1 MTADRWRQIE
11 AVFTEAADLPPD
23 RREAFL
29 DRACQTPDGQ
39 PDATLRTEVEAMLA
53 AETSASEYFDAA
65 SVQLAEG
72 AAGITSRPPERAGPW
87 HPVELIGRGGMGE
100 VYRAERADAEAP
112 DGFAQ
117 TAALKLVQPGLAP
130 DLVARFHAERRIL
143 ASLDHP
149 GIARL
154 LDGGT
159 ASDGRPYLAMELV
172 HGEPITAYCDRHRLG
187 VDERLALFAQ
197 VCDAVAYA
205 HQRLVVHRDLKPSN
219 VLVED
224 GAGDA
229 GTRDS
234 GVVSPHSP
242 VASPSR
248 APRVKLLDFG
258 VARLLDPEADAT
270 RTGLHAL
277 TPEYAAPEQ
286 LRGDPPSTATD
297 VYALGVLLYELLAG
311 QRPFRLPARLAVEA
325 ARVVMEETPTDPS
338 AAVRDTTTLPG
349 TLTPEAIAEARAT
362 RPDRLQRRL
371 RGDLDR
377 IAQVALRK
385 EPDRRYASA
394 ASLGQDIRRH
404 LSGLPVEARP
414 ATLGYRLG
422 RFVRRHRGA
431 VLGTAAALAA
441 VVAVAGLAFDR
452 VTDERDRAE
461 RALGLMETVFQEGDP
476 YRDEAAFDSLIT
488 AQTPLGDALY
498 AAALRVERET
508 ADDPDTRHRLLGA
521 LTGAVVSDSLRR
533 DLHERRLRL
542 AEEAFGP
549 DDRRTAEATGALGYY
564 LSETARDS
572 LDLARAE
579 SLLRRALALTEAA
592 SGPDAQETGG
602 ALVTLATHLKDTGA
616 AEEAEGLARRGV
628 EIARRHQPEART
640 SLETALMIHGLTLKN
655 MGDAEGAYRAAKE
668 SVEIAREVRGEGGAN
683 LVSVLANAAL
693 AAEAADKPDE
703 ALAYHEEAT
712 RLAVQNFGAADP
724 TTLTVRMNLATA
736 LQQAERYTEAEREH
750 REILAVRLAAT
761 DGTPTFDVAASYNQ
775 LGNVLRDDGRLGA
788 ASEAYRQAAEAF
800 DAVLPQSHPVRAI
813 PYVNLAKLD
822 AERGAFAEAERY
834 AREAVR
840 LAALSFPE
848 DDPMQGHARARLGRA
863 LLAQNRPGGRPQ
875 LEAGL
880 QILRQRPEADPEALA
895 EAEGW
900 LTDPR

>member
-11 AVFTEAADLPPD
+11 AVFADAADLPPTE
-23 RREAFL
+23 REAFL
-29 DRACQTPDGQ
+29 DRACAD
-39 PDATLRTEVEAMLA
+39 DADLRVEVEAMLR
-53 AETSASEYFDAA
+53 AEDSADDYFDAA
-65 SVQLAEG
+65 SARLAEG

-100 VYRAERADAEAP
+100 VYRAERTGAEAP
-112 DGFAQ
+112 EGFAQ
-117 TAALKLVQPGLAP
+117 SAALKLVQPGLAP

-172 HGEPITAYCDRHRLG
+172 HGEPITTYCDRHRLG
-187 VDERLALFAQ
+187 VDARLALFAQ

-224 GAGDA
+224 G
-229 GTRDS
+229 TRDGEIEDS
-234 GVVSPHSP
+234 GRSS
-242 VASPSR
+242 SR
-248 APRVKLLDFG
+248 SPRVKLLDFG
-258 VARLLDPEADAT
+258 VARLLDPEADVT

-362 RPDRLQRRL
+362 RPERLQRRL

-385 EPDRRYASA
+385 EPGRRYASA

-404 LSGLPVEARP
+404 LDGLPVEARP
-414 ATLGYRLG
+414 ATLGYRAG

-431 VLGTAAALAA
+431 VLGTAAALVA

-521 LTGAVVSDSLRR
+521 LIGAVVSDSLRL

-549 DDRRTAEATGALGYY
+549 DDARTAEATGSLGYY

-579 SLLRRALALTEAA
+579 SLLRRAAALTEAA
-592 SGPDAQETGG
+592 RGANARETGG
-602 ALVTLATHLKDTGA
+602 ALVTLATHLKDNGA
-616 AEEAEGLARRGV
+616 LEEAEQLARRGV

-640 SLETALMIHGLTLKN
+640 SLETALMIHGLTLTDT
-655 MGDAEGAYRAAKE
+655 GDAEGAYRAAQE
-668 SVEIAREVRGEGGAN
+668 SVEIAREVRGESGAN

-693 AAEAADKPDE
+693 AAEVAEKPDE
-703 ALAYHEEAT
+703 ALDYHEEAA
-712 RLAVQNFGAADP
+712 RLAVQNFGASDP

-736 LQQAERYTEAEREH
+736 LQTAERYAEAERQH
-750 REILAVRLAAT
+750 REILAVRLADA
-761 DGTPTFDVAASYNQ
+761 DGTPTFDVGASYNQ
-775 LGNVLRDDGRLGA
+775 LGNVLRDDGRLDA
-788 ASEAYRQAAEAF
+788 ASGAYRQAAEAF
-800 DAVLPQSHPVRAI
+800 DAVLPQTHPVRAI

-822 AERGAFAEAERY
+822 ANRGAFAEAERY

-840 LAALSFPE
+840 LTALSFPAGN
-848 DDPMQGHARARLGRA
+848 PMQGHARSRLGRA
-863 LLAQNRPGGRPQ
+863 LLAQDRPGGRSE

-880 QILRQRPEADPEALA
+880 QILRQQPDPDPEALA
-895 EAEGW
+895 EIEGW
-900 LTDPR
+900 RTNPR